1 MWLGFAHAPC
11 ITTDRLPHPPRVYR
25 LGACQV
31 TVLEMRTGFSRV
43 NILTLW
49 PQTADDLMGF
59 GAKLFYPR

>member
-1 MWLGFAHAPC
+1 VRCYHPHTSGVATGFL
-11 ITTDRLPHPPRVYR
+11 IW
-25 LGACQV
+25 QV
-31 TVLEMRTGFSRV
+31 TVLEMRTVFSRV